1 MESPTLH
8 DVVII
13 GGGIVGCCVAFQ
25 LADRHGAR
33 VTVLERAI
41 PGAEASSAAAGILG
55 AQIECH
61 GPTDPAR
68 FALMLAS
75 RAEHAALDA
84 R

>member
-1 MESPTLH
+1 MEPSTLH

-41 PGAEASSAAAGILG
+41 PGAEASSAAAGILLSL
-55 AQIECH
+55 IHISE
-61 GPTDPAR
+61 PTRPY
-68 FALMLAS
+68 
-75 RAEHAALDA
+75 
-84 R
+84 